1 MKCIALI
8 LCHSEFKLCFPA
20 KICKADAE
28 DLTRIHPLLSTPSEI
43 TAPPS
48 SKEMS
53 KKIFKNLCGK
63 KHSGHSHNTP
73 DKCFLYY
80 YSKCD
85 LAGYGP
91 SILCPTNLPLK
102 KTGKAPGNR
111 ILTLQVETQDSY
123 TAGWSYLQDVV
134 ETIKLSK
141 SHCQVSESLSPQ
153 VHTLIF
159 SRSSAS
165 EVKLL
170 YWISPTCLLWL

>member
-1 MKCIALI
+1 MQK
-8 LCHSEFKLCFPA
+8 
-20 KICKADAE
+20 
-28 DLTRIHPLLSTPSEI
+28 TWQGSTPFCQHLVKSLLF
-43 TAPPS
+43 PLWRKCP
-48 SKEMS
+48 
-53 KKIFKNLCGK
+53 KIFENLCGK

-91 SILCPTNLPLK
+91 SILLTTNLPLN
-102 KTGKAPGNR
+102 KTALPGKAPGNR

-134 ETIKLSK
+134 ETIKLCK
-141 SHCQVSESLSPQ
+141 SHRQVSESPSPQ
-153 VHTLIF
+153 VQTLIF

-165 EVKLL
+165 EVKLF
-170 YWISPTCLLWL
+170 IDAFNSKIKKQ